1 LIRRRL
7 KYFLLISL
15 FAFTPE
21 VTLLTQPVVADSI
34 WDNAK
39 GPFYG
44 VSRRRI
50 RVGDLITIYVSESTS
65 AVQSASTSTKKDSSL
80 ETELSSDWQ
89 QVANLLGDETI
100 RKTYDFELSGG
111 DEYLGTGSTTR
122 RSKVQAVVTSVVT
135 EILESGNLF
144 IVGEHQ
150 VKVNNEIE
158 TVRVSGIIR
167 PESISAK
174 NSVFSWE
181 IAKAEIS
188 VNGAGVVG
196 AKQTPGVLTKM
207 FNWLY

>member
-1 LIRRRL
+1 MIR
-7 KYFLLISL
+7 LL
-15 FAFTPE
+15 FKCC
-21 VTLLTQPVVADSI
+21 LLTSIFILSSSSIIGDSI

-39 GPFYG
+39 TPFYG
-44 VSRRRI
+44 VNRRHI
-50 RVGDLITIYVSESTS
+50 QVGDIITIYISEATS

-80 ETELSSDWQ
+80 DTTLAGGWKQVSDT
-89 QVANLLGDETI
+89 LGNETI
-100 RKTYDFELSGG
+100 QKDFDISLSGG
-111 DEYLGTGSTTR
+111 DEYLGSGSTTR

-181 IAKAEIS
+181 IAKAEVS
-188 VNGAGVVG
+188 VNGEGVVG
-196 AKQTPGVLTKM
+196 AKQTPGILTKM